1 MYEVTARLT
10 IRAGHLDGFTCQAA
24 ELMRQTRE
32 KDTKTLRYDWFL
44 SADGTRCE
52 VHEAYADAD
61 GLLEHHHH
69 IADAKAILF
78 HDFAQDHDMTLYG
91 EPSPALAEAIT
102 AMAGH
107 VTFHR
112 YTFLAGLGAH
122 AELYVA

>member
-10 IRAGHLDGFTCQAA
+10 IRAGQLDGFTRQAA

-44 SADGTRCE
+44 SADGTCCE

-69 IADAKAILF
+69 IAEAKAVLF
-78 HDFAQDHDMTLYG
+78 RDFAQDHDMTLYG
-91 EPSPALAEAIT
+91 DPSPALAELMEQ
-102 AMAGH
+102 MAGH
-107 VTFHR
+107 VGFHR
-112 YTFLAGLGAH
+112 YTFLTGLGAH
-122 AELYVA
+122 AEPTVG